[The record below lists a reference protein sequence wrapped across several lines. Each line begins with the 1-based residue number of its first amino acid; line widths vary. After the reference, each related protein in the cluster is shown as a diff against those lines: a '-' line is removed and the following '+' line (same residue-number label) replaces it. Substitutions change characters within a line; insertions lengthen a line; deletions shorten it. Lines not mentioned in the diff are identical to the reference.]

1 MHVNTTRLFGFD
13 KDEEGQLRV
22 NPEQGAV
29 VRRIFR
35 EYLRGFGEGEI
46 ARRLRADGIPGITGA
61 SRCSSTTVRRMLQN
75 EKYQGD
81 LLLQKYYTVSF
92 LTGECA
98 RNEGALDQYFV
109 MDAHEGIVSREEW
122 EAVQQERER
131 RLAYRKEFRLQ
142 KLENADPF
150 LIGFDAKP
158 VVGWPCA
165 GVGKPGGS
173 RSGAALRPAGSIEE
187 RGRGRRFQSRKSVG

>member
-35 EYLRGFGEGEI
+35 KYLRGFGEGEI
-46 ARRLRADGIPGITGA
+46 ARRLREDGIPGITGA
-61 SRCSSTTVRRMLQN
+61 SRWSSTTVRRMLQN